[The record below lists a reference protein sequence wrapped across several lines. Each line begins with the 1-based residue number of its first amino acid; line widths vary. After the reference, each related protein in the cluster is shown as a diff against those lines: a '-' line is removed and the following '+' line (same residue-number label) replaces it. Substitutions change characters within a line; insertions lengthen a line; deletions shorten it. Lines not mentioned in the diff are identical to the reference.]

1 MSRDER
7 LGGNLD
13 EELEDR
19 NDGVNDNQD
28 DQDRTAAACSGT
40 HNSNDA
46 SSTTIGQSNSAKRS
60 GNKSGQ
66 DGQQSLNP
74 VSNTP
79 RSDGSYG
86 ALATPLRDQL
96 IGQDDVIG
104 GTANSSTVFTWKS
117 LTDSV
122 LKGPRNSV
130 LWDRVKGFG
139 SLDKLDAP
147 ATVVTREITN
157 LSGSVDKLIA
167 GQINAKGVGAANFA
181 PNTAAAFSFTDKEK
195 RDTGVF
201 VVFNDGVAGYQQK
214 HDSLIFLSEYTF
226 APIHIY

>member
-7 LGGNLD
+7 FGSNLD
-13 EELEDR
+13 EDR
-19 NDGVNDNQD
+19 NDGVNDHED
-28 DQDRTAAACSGT
+28 DQDRTAAACSGV
-40 HNSNDA
+40 HDSNDD

-66 DGQQSLNP
+66 NGQQSLNP

-79 RSDGSYG
+79 RSDGSYV

-96 IGQDDVIG
+96 IGQDEPIAESTNAG
-104 GTANSSTVFTWKS
+104 TVFTWQN
-117 LTDSV
+117 LTDSL
-122 LKGPRNSV
+122 LKGPRNSI
-130 LWDRVKGFG
+130 LWDRITGFG
-139 SLDKLDAP
+139 SLDSLDAP
-147 ATVVTREITN
+147 ANVITTEITS
-157 LSGSVDKLIA
+157 LSGSVDKLVA

-181 PNTAAAFSFTDKEK
+181 PNTAAAFTAKGW
-195 RDTGVF
+195 RGVF
-201 VVFNDGVAGYQQK
+201 VVFNDDVAGYQQK